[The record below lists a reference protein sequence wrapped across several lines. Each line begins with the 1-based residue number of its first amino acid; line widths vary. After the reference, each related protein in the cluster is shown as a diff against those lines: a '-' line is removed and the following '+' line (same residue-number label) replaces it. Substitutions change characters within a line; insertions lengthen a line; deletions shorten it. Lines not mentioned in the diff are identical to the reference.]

1 MEEIR
6 LNKYLSE
13 VGVCSRREADRLIEQ
28 GKVLVDGR
36 VAVMGMKVRPDQE
49 IQVGKQIIGGRREE
63 RVLLAVYK
71 PPGVICTTDRKEKRN
86 IVDYVGYPARIYPI
100 GRLDKDS
107 EGLILMTNDGSLV
120 NRMMRASNHH
130 EKEYLVTVNKPV
142 TDAFL
147 ERMRGG
153 VRIRKVEKGEVLLDT
168 VTRPCQVEKL
178 GKASFR
184 IILTQGLNRQIRRM
198 CEALGY
204 QVEHLKRV
212 RVLNIELKGMK
223 PGTWR
228 KVTERELEELL
239 ELVRE
244 ASREGRVLVA
254 AQPPKDRTWKRLLDF
269 RKGEDSP
276 C

>member
-1 MEEIR
+1 MMEKIR
-6 LNKYLSE
+6 LNKYLSDA
-13 VGVCSRREADRLIEQ
+13 GVCSRREADRLTEQ
-28 GKVLVDGR
+28 GKILVDGQPAR
-36 VAVMGMKVRPDQE
+36 MGMKVSEENRIVVDGRE
-49 IQVGKQIIGGRREE
+49 IHGHASP
-63 RVLLAVYK
+63 VLLAVYK
-71 PPGVICTTDRKEKRN
+71 PQGIACTTAEKEKDN
-86 IVDYVGYPARIYPI
+86 IVDFIHYPMRVYPV
-100 GRLDKDS
+100 GRLDKAS

-147 ERMRGG
+147 ERMRKG

-168 VTRPCQVEKL
+168 VTRPCEVEKL

-239 ELVRE
+239 ELTRD
-244 ASREGRVLVA
+244 SR
-254 AQPPKDRTWKRLLDF
+254 D
-269 RKGEDSP
+269 
-276 C
+276 